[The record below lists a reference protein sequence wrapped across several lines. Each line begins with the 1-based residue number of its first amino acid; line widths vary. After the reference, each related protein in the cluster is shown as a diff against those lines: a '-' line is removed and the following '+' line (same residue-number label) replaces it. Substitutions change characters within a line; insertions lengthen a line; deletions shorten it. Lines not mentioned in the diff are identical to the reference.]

1 MQILMTRDY
10 VYLLR
15 TGIVDWRNVD
25 CYYAVYNMKMDK
37 IIIVSLLFF
46 QSMKILNFYTF
57 VMLINQVQ
65 VYFNF

>member
-1 MQILMTRDY
+1 MCIPVQILMTRDY

-15 TGIVDWRNVD
+15 TGIDWRNVD

-46 QSMKILNFYTF
+46 SIHENLEFLHICY
-57 VMLINQVQ
+57 VD
-65 VYFNF
+65 